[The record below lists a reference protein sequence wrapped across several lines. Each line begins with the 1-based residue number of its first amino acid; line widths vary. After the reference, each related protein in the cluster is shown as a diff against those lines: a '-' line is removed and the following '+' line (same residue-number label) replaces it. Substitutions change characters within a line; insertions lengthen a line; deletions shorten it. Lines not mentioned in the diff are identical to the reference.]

1 MPDVANTKK
10 RGLGKGLA
18 DLGINELLSEIK
30 SSHNKNDFRK
40 LPIDIIQPGKY
51 QPRKDMD
58 EDALE
63 ELSKS
68 IKSQG
73 IIQPIL
79 VRSIDS
85 GKYEIVAG
93 ERRWRAAQMAGLQ
106 DVPAVIRDMSDETA
120 VALSLIENIQRED
133 LNVVEEA
140 IALQRLIDEFA
151 MTHQEVADAIGKS
164 RVTVTN
170 LLRLLGLRTEVKT
183 MLQHGD
189 LEMGHARALLTLNHN
204 LQLEVAQQVVNK
216 ELSVRETEGLV
227 TRMQQPHKTSV
238 ITAIDPDIVS
248 FQKSLAE
255 ILAARV
261 TIQHSKKGA
270 GKMIIC
276 YNSLDELEGIMEHI
290 Q

>member
-1 MPDVANTKK
+1 MADVANTKK

-40 LPIDIIQPGKY
+40 LPIDIIRPGKY

-79 VRSIDS
+79 VRSVDNDQ
-85 GKYEIVAG
+85 YEIVAG

-170 LLRLLGLRTEVKT
+170 ILRLLGLRAEVKT

-204 LQLEVAQQVVNK
+204 LQLEIAQQVVNK
-216 ELSVRETEGLV
+216 ELPVFKKIL
-227 TRMQQPHKTSV
+227 
-238 ITAIDPDIVS
+238 
-248 FQKSLAE
+248 QKYL
-255 ILAARV
+255 
-261 TIQHSKKGA
+261 QH
-270 GKMIIC
+270 
-276 YNSLDELEGIMEHI
+276 E
-290 Q
+290 

>member
-216 ELSVRETEGLV
+216 ELSVRETEGMV
-227 TRMQQPHKTSV
+227 ARMQQPHKTSTT
-238 ITAIDPDIVS
+238 TAIDPDIVS
-248 FQKSLAE
+248 FQKNLAE
-255 ILAARV
+255 ILATRV
-261 TIQHSKKGA
+261 TIQHTKKGA
-270 GKMIIC
+270 GKMIIR
-276 YNSLDELEGIMEHI
+276 YNSLDELEGIIEHI
-290 Q
+290 R